1 MRWAA
6 LACAIGIAC
15 RVDCYVPRGTVCLD
29 SSFESDTQDWRTW
42 FEASQYTQWKRGEGE
57 TPTSFTGPSEA
68 KDQSYYWYVETN
80 PWQNGGRPNEGW
92 PDTWSSLPDDATNLE
107 SPMVSGASDV
117 SFYYHMYGS
126 GIGTLEVGC
135 P

>member
-1 MRWAA
+1 MEPPP
-6 LACAIGIAC
+6 G
-15 RVDCYVPRGTVCLD
+15 
-29 SSFESDTQDWRTW
+29 
-42 FEASQYTQWKRGEGE
+42 
-57 TPTSFTGPSEA
+57 
-68 KDQSYYWYVETN
+68 
-80 PWQNGGRPNEGW
+80 
-92 PDTWSSLPDDATNLE
+92 DATNLE

>member
-1 MRWAA
+1 M
-6 LACAIGIAC
+6 
-15 RVDCYVPRGTVCLD
+15 
-29 SSFESDTQDWRTW
+29 
-42 FEASQYTQWKRGEGE
+42 
-57 TPTSFTGPSEA
+57 
-68 KDQSYYWYVETN
+68 ETN